1 MLRSRQPS
9 ITVHEEGKANR
20 GDLKVG
26 AREKLEA
33 YFPNFKGVEKEGI
46 WVANADGSNPV
57 QLVQDGRINIF
68 PQWIPDNQHL
78 IYLSRSKVAPGPTD
92 EYRSVAVS
100 GGARQTILKNAPDRN
115 FDVGLQ
121 GRLLFRSS
129 GGEIQQEYP

>member
-9 ITVHEEGKANR
+9 ITVHEEGKTNR

-33 YFPNFKGVEKEGI
+33 YFSNFRGVEKEGF

-68 PQWIPDNQHL
+68 PQRILDNQHL
-78 IYLSRSKVAPGPTD
+78 SYLSRSQVAPGPTD

-100 GGARQTILKNAPDRN
+100 GGAPDRN